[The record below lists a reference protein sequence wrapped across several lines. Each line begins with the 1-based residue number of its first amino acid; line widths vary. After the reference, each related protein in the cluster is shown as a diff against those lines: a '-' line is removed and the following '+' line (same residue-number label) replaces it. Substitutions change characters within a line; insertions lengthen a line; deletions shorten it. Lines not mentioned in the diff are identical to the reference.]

1 MTEFKRALVFGASGN
16 IGQAICQ
23 SLAESGW
30 SLMMQYHRHQ
40 AVVEQCIVE
49 LQQEFPQQEFQSLP
63 LDFCQTNLDY
73 QAILTGCGDY
83 QALIF
88 AQGTTDYQLF
98 VETSDAQIQTLFQ
111 QQLFTPMGLIK
122 AAQERLQQH
131 QHGRIIFIGSIYGGV
146 GSAMEVAYSSVK
158 GAQSSFANAY
168 AREVAANGL
177 TVNVVAPGA
186 VNTQMNADFSEDQL
200 ADLAA
205 EIPVGRMARPQEIAV
220 WVNNLLAPEAD
231 YLTGQ
236 TIYVDGG
243 WLK

>member
-16 IGQAICQ
+16 IGQSICQ
-23 SLAESGW
+23 LLAEAGW
-30 SLMMQYHRHQ
+30 SLVMQYHHNQ
-40 AVVEQCIVE
+40 EVVVNKIDQ
-49 LQQEFPQQEFQSLP
+49 LTKQFPNQEFQSIA
-63 LDFCQTNLDY
+63 LDFYQQDLDY
-73 QAILTGCGDY
+73 SELLTSFGDY

-98 VETSDAQIQTLFQ
+98 TETSDQQIKALFQ
-111 QQLFTPMGLIK
+111 QQLFTPMGFIK
-122 AAQERLQQH
+122 VAQEHLQQH
-131 QHGRIIFIGSIYGGV
+131 QHSRIVLIGSIYGGV

-158 GAQSSFANAY
+158 GAQTSFVNAY

-186 VNTQMNADFSEDQL
+186 VNTQMNDEFSEDDL
-200 ADLAA
+200 ADLAM
-205 EIPVGRMARPQEIAV
+205 EIPVGRMAQPEEIAV
-220 WVNNLLAPEAD
+220 WVKNLLEPAAD
-231 YLTGQ
+231 YMTGQ

>member
-1 MTEFKRALVFGASGN
+1 MTEFKRAVVFGASGN

-23 SLAESGW
+23 SLAAAGW
-30 SLMMQYHRHQ
+30 SLVMQYHHHQ
-40 AVVEQCIVE
+40 EVVARAVSQ
-49 LQQEFPQQEFQSLP
+49 LQTQYPQQEFQPLA
-63 LDFCQTNLDY
+63 LDFCEQDLDY
-73 QAILTGCGDY
+73 ASILSGLGDY
-83 QALIF
+83 QALVF

-98 VETSDAQIQTLFQ
+98 AETSDEQIKTLFQ
-111 QQLFTPMGLIK
+111 QQLFTPMSFIK
-122 AAQERLQQH
+122 VAQDHLQH
-131 QHGRIIFIGSIYGGV
+131 HEHSRIVFIGSIYGGV

-186 VNTQMNADFSEDQL
+186 VNTQMNAEFSEAELD
-200 ADLAA
+200 DLAI
-205 EIPVGRMARPQEIAV
+205 EIPVGRMAQPNEIAV
-220 WVNNLLAPEAD
+220 WVKNLLAPEAD